1 MMEMMMIL
9 AMFMMLVGVMAA
21 EAVMIVVMT
30 LVISLLSITMMQFS
44 FLLQIVGMVSND
56 HKVGIQY

>member
-1 MMEMMMIL
+1 MIEMMMIL
-9 AMFMMLVGVMAA
+9 AMFIMLVGVTAA
-21 EAVMIVVMT
+21 EAVIMVMMT
-30 LVISLLSITMMQFS
+30 LVIGLLSITMMQFS

>member
-1 MMEMMMIL
+1 MIL
-9 AMFMMLVGVMAA
+9 AMFIMLVGVTAA
-21 EAVMIVVMT
+21 EAVIMVMT
-30 LVISLLSITMMQFS
+30 LVIGLLSITMMQFS